1 MKCEFYLSG
10 LPVEAFPNRPSERIS
25 RRVFFRR
32 FVRPDT
38 NRLPPVCGGPTGQ
51 RGPGKLQ
58 APSEPA
64 YNAHFSY
71 LSSYC
76 LQIDLSIRTRP
87 IEKCHAN
94 GTCYLRLTDVCHPIT
109 TILYFLLYCTKV
121 QTSQEQRGAP
131 RLATPRR
138 AGPSHRVFRARTALS
153 RPEEGRA

>member
-10 LPVEAFPNRPSERIS
+10 LPVKAFPNRPSERIS

-94 GTCYLRLTDVCHPIT
+94 GTCYLRLTDVCHPINYPVLFT
-109 TILYFLLYCTKV
+109 VLYEGTNEPRATRR
-121 QTSQEQRGAP
+121 TSACHSSSRGSLSPGIP
-131 RLATPRR
+131 RTNCLVST
-138 AGPSHRVFRARTALS
+138 
-153 RPEEGRA
+153 